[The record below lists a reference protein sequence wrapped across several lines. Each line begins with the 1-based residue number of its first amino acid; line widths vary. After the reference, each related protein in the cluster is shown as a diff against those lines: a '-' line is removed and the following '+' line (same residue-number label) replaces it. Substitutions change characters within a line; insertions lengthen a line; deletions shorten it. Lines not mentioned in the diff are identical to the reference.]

1 MTEHVYPYTAFIS
14 YSQDNK
20 KFAYALH
27 DGLPKLKIPKDSP
40 ELAVLFKEKI
50 TYDRLFIDQKGIR
63 AGSDLGEILG
73 EKLRQSE
80 FLIVVC
86 TPEAVQSEWVNQEI
100 QYFKQHR
107 DPKNII
113 TCVYSGRP
121 DWFDKENYDDQ
132 CIPKALRIPFN
143 QDEDIAV
150 RMEHVPAWVDFRK
163 KSAEGHKTAM
173 ARVACGLLYM
183 EPNDFVKFHALRNR
197 RKLQFVIIFLA
208 SVALT
213 FAGISYFAHE
223 QGKIAVKN
231 ETIAITNE
239 KIAAENQ
246 KQAVKNDALSLA
258 YLAERDASQGRIRSA
273 VQKGA
278 EAFRKNNN
286 LVTRTSLWESLSAL
300 VGEEVI
306 DYHKPLYGRGLHFFN
321 DEQLAVVTDKKVA
334 IRAKDG
340 TIHWGNHGAGLSL
353 SSAMSSD
360 GKSLFI
366 LGEKTGR
373 LERWDSQTGQS
384 VLLHEQGQSCSWMAK
399 ARHRDRLVMGCQD
412 GEIFVY
418 DVTENNTLHPVWQ
431 ANKRPPG
438 STSEAVVGIS
448 NDGSLIFWVYGSGI
462 LYGWNIEGDRMA
474 WETSA
479 APNSAE
485 IQVSHNGNWLIWYTQ
500 DGQVTIVNIHNGQ
513 QLGHKSTGG
522 AILAL
527 ALAPDDDRVAL
538 AVKWPPEA
546 NRSPGIL
553 EWNLET
559 GRDTLVYEAPEFFN
573 QVAYSPSGNLYGLIV
588 KGAVYRMIP
597 SPERRFAATSN
608 AVLKLWPGDASKKG
622 WFALVCGKQ
631 KNPGDDI
638 SFGKKTRLLS
648 YINPIPTVDADFQC
662 ISQGS
667 GHLLWFPEDLS
678 HSEMIPGSEEATAAA
693 KLANGQLLVG
703 TRDGQVMLITPGQP
717 EKSQTLLPK
726 PLGKSIHFISH
737 LHDDFVVL
745 SLGIG
750 AEANGIYRLNAQ
762 GLSPYFLFREYMNS
776 NRWLSLGEVTN
787 ALSLSESGR
796 VLLAFNSSR
805 YADPNGDLFQFDLQN
820 KEVLNKL
827 SHKGGVVRDIVLLP
841 KKNRLA
847 LAMNNGRIALL
858 NPRTWQLE
866 TEWVN
871 GDVPVTAL
879 ATWTQAD
886 GSTILLASDSQG
898 TLTLRNLDDE
908 KEFYRTL
915 PMPGSII
922 SQSLKMENDLLALG
936 SPQGIT
942 TWHGLLRP
950 KFPENSPDHPWLGS
964 HYVPELITQAKQ
976 QDASGK
982 IPLLQEAL
990 RVTPWDL
997 GLRTLLSKAL
1007 AAKND
1012 LRGALEQ
1019 EDLSFQYATTLFD
1032 PRKDA
1037 ASLWAAKLGNT
1048 ATKFNLYLDWWK
1060 KSEHPQVLV
1069 EGITLV
1075 LARLHENPQSPLLH
1089 FQFQIGLLAAGQFET
1104 LLSWLPQSLSIQ
1116 NRLDPGI
1123 PNPKILERFGIW
1135 SAFLLN
1141 HPERVTPDM
1150 VNRAYDPS
1158 DRDFTPGKRIIRQ
1171 LLLEPDNLTYRVS
1184 DMDKEERETA
1194 DAETAIINLLTGL
1207 AHQRNGRNDAAL
1219 SAFHYRTLFDN
1230 NLKREKYYYP
1240 HTSIY

>member
-1 MTEHVYPYTAFIS
+1 Y
-14 YSQDNK
+14 
-20 KFAYALH
+20 
-27 DGLPKLKIPKDSP
+27 
-40 ELAVLFKEKI
+40 
-50 TYDRLFIDQKGIR
+50 
-63 AGSDLGEILG
+63 
-73 EKLRQSE
+73 
-80 FLIVVC
+80 
-86 TPEAVQSEWVNQEI
+86 
-100 QYFKQHR
+100 
-107 DPKNII
+107 
-113 TCVYSGRP
+113 
-121 DWFDKENYDDQ
+121 
-132 CIPKALRIPFN
+132 
-143 QDEDIAV
+143 
-150 RMEHVPAWVDFRK
+150 
-163 KSAEGHKTAM
+163 
-173 ARVACGLLYM
+173 
-183 EPNDFVKFHALRNR
+183 
-197 RKLQFVIIFLA
+197 
-208 SVALT
+208 
-213 FAGISYFAHE
+213 
-223 QGKIAVKN
+223 
-231 ETIAITNE
+231 
-239 KIAAENQ
+239 
-246 KQAVKNDALSLA
+246 
-258 YLAERDASQGRIRSA
+258 
-273 VQKGA
+273 
-278 EAFRKNNN
+278 
-286 LVTRTSLWESLSAL
+286 
-300 VGEEVI
+300 
-306 DYHKPLYGRGLHFFN
+306 
-321 DEQLAVVTDKKVA
+321 
-334 IRAKDG
+334 
-340 TIHWGNHGAGLSL
+340 
-353 SSAMSSD
+353 
-360 GKSLFI
+360 
-366 LGEKTGR
+366 
-373 LERWDSQTGQS
+373 
-384 VLLHEQGQSCSWMAK
+384 
-399 ARHRDRLVMGCQD
+399 
-412 GEIFVY
+412 
-418 DVTENNTLHPVWQ
+418 
-431 ANKRPPG
+431 
-438 STSEAVVGIS
+438 
-448 NDGSLIFWVYGSGI
+448 
-462 LYGWNIEGDRMA
+462 
-474 WETSA
+474 
-479 APNSAE
+479 
-485 IQVSHNGNWLIWYTQ
+485 
-500 DGQVTIVNIHNGQ
+500 
-513 QLGHKSTGG
+513 
-522 AILAL
+522 
-527 ALAPDDDRVAL
+527 
-538 AVKWPPEA
+538 
-546 NRSPGIL
+546 
-553 EWNLET
+553 
-559 GRDTLVYEAPEFFN
+559 
-573 QVAYSPSGNLYGLIV
+573 LYGLIV

-597 SPERRFAATSN
+597 SPERRFVATSN

-667 GHLLWFPEDLS
+667 GYLHWFPEDLS
-678 HSEMIPGSEEATAAA
+678 HSEMVPGSEEATAAA
-693 KLANGQLLVG
+693 KLANGQFLVG
-703 TRDGQVMLITPGQP
+703 TRDGQVMLITPGQS
-717 EKSQTLLPK
+717 EKSQPLLSK
-726 PLGKSIHFISH
+726 PQGKPIHFISH

-750 AEANGIYRLNAQ
+750 AEANGIYRLNAH

-827 SHKGGVVRDIVLLP
+827 SHKGGVVRDMVLLP

-915 PMPGSII
+915 PVPGSII
-922 SQSLKMENDLLALG
+922 SQSLQMENDLLALG

-942 TWHGLLRP
+942 TWHGLLKP

-976 QDASGK
+976 RDTSGK
-982 IPLLQEAL
+982 ISLLQEAL

-1012 LRGALEQ
+1012 FRGALEQ
-1019 EDLSFQYATTLFD
+1019 EDLSFQYATALFD
-1032 PRKDA
+1032 PSKDA

-1060 KSEHPQVLV
+1060 KSEHPQALV

-1075 LARLHENPQSPLLH
+1075 LARLREYPQSPLLH

-1104 LLSWLPQSLSIQ
+1104 LLSWLPLSLSIQ
-1116 NRLDPGI
+1116 NRLDPGV
-1123 PNPKILERFGIW
+1123 PNPKMLERFGIW

-1184 DMDKEERETA
+1184 EMEKEERETA
-1194 DAETAIINLLTGL
+1194 DAEIATINLLTGL

-1219 SAFHYRTLFDN
+1219 SAFKQGATRGDN
-1230 NLKREKYYYP
+1230 FGLNKQAIQRMERKWESVAIPKEMIDDYQRILNEISRSQPDTAKAP
-1240 HTSIY
+1240 